1 MEFTIP
7 HTPRLV
13 AHDEHSITTKQARE
27 AAGLRSDRYRI
38 RTILV
43 TQPLADSTLRKE
55 VKKGL
60 EIDLHLL
67 VSVLKDVVNG
77 M

>member
-1 MEFTIP
+1 MN
-7 HTPRLV
+7 TPSLQN
-13 AHDEHSITTKQARE
+13 K
-27 AAGLRSDRYRI
+27 AAGLKSDRYQI
-38 RTILV
+38 RMILV

-67 VSVLKDVVNG
+67 VCVLKDVVNG